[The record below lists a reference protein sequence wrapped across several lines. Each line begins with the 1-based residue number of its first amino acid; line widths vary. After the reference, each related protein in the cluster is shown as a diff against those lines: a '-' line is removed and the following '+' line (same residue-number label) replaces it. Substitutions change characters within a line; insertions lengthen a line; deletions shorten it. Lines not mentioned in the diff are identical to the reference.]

1 MPPAFTLVA
10 PDRLRIREGGGCLS
24 LFGLPFF
31 AAGVLLLLAVFG
43 FVPMGNADR
52 LPAIAWPLLLLMGT
66 AFAAVGGGLAF
77 GRSWTTIDR
86 SNLSL
91 VKQWGLLIPM
101 RERIT
106 PLHGYSVV
114 RLTFVEGDSDTAD
127 RFPIV
132 LKAGSGPDLPLCVSN
147 AYADARACARAV
159 AEHLRIDVEDASTDH
174 PVRLAASLMDV
185 PFRDRVRRSGAPPA
199 GSEAPS
205 SARIQVTRERGEVRI
220 VVLPRPMRVLT
231 LAAAGVPLAILLVIG
246 RPLATFFRQTRTPD
260 PIAWLFLG
268 FVALFFAL
276 PAMAVVN
283 AFLRSRRGA
292 TIVVASNHGLRI
304 EERGAWR
311 TRTIASFDGA
321 DILDVDYSSR
331 ASSLEAARRTAE
343 QQVLESHPSAST
355 TMSPRAERLL
365 DTLTRFA
372 RGKGVIVKTRTSL
385 TTFGQGLDEAETRYL
400 HAVVCRALV
409 E

>member
-1 MPPAFTLVA
+1 MPPSFTLVA

-31 AAGVLLLLAVFG
+31 AAGVLLLLAVSG
-43 FVPMGNADR
+43 VVPMGNAER
-52 LPAIAWPLLLLMGT
+52 LPAIAWPLLVLMGI
-66 AFAAVGGGLAF
+66 AFTAVGGGLAF

-86 SNLSL
+86 SQSRI

-101 RERIT
+101 RERIV
-106 PLHGYSVV
+106 PLHGYSAV
-114 RLTFVEGDSDTAD
+114 RLSVVEGDSDTAD
-127 RFPIV
+127 RFPIA
-132 LKAGSGPDLPLCVSN
+132 LTGQSGPDLPLFVSN
-147 AYADARACARAV
+147 AYAEARACAKTV
-159 AEHLRIDVEDASTDH
+159 AEHLHLDVEDASTDH
-174 PVRLAASLMDV
+174 PVRLPASLMDV
-185 PFRDRVRRSGAPPA
+185 PFRERLRRSGAPPA
-199 GSEAPS
+199 DTERPPG
-205 SARIQVTRERGEVRI
+205 ARIQVTREHGEVRV
-220 VVLPRPMRVLT
+220 VVLPRPMRVLM
-231 LAAAGVPLAILLVIG
+231 LAAAGVPLAVLLVIG

-292 TIVVASNHGLRI
+292 TIVVLSNHGLRI

-311 TRTIASFDGA
+311 TRTIARFDAA

-331 ASSLEAARRTAE
+331 TSSLEAARHTAE
-343 QQVLESHPSAST
+343 QQVLQSHPSAST
-355 TMSPRAERLL
+355 TMSPRVERLL
-365 DTLTRFA
+365 DALTRFA
-372 RGKGVIVKTRTSL
+372 KGQGVIVKTRTSL
-385 TTFGQGLDEAETRYL
+385 TTFGQGLDESETRYL
-400 HAVVCRALV
+400 HSVICRSLV